1 MVRGSAWRA
10 AIWTSRR
17 STPASSMVVTNVCL
31 SICGCGLVIRIPEAS
46 ASRRRRRVAACR
58 SMRTPRLLRRMGPL
72 ARPPTAL
79 SMARPTAGGSGISA
93 TLVPLPHTQHPV
105 AVLFAKVGDIC
116 AGGFEDPQAQQSE
129 HRDEREVAERRRLAG
144 RGEQSLELQ
153 VREAQGG

>member
-58 SMRTPRLLRRMGPL
+58 SMRTPRL
-72 ARPPTAL
+72 

-93 TLVPLPHTQHPV
+93 TLVPLPDTQHPV
-105 AVLFAKVGDIC
+105 AVLLAKVGDIC